1 MEVVSL
7 VVYGSVARCE
17 ARADS
22 DMDLLVVIE
31 NLPRS
36 MFRRLELFE
45 DAEERIKPLLEGLE
59 ARGVHAELSPVL
71 KWRKIG
77 Y

>member
-1 MEVVSL
+1 VEVVSL

-22 DMDLLVVIE
+22 DMYLLVVIE

-45 DAEERIKPLLEGLE
+45 DAEERIKPLLVLE
-59 ARGVHAELSPVL
+59 ARGMHVELSLVL
-71 KWRKIG
+71 KWRKMG

>member
-1 MEVVSL
+1 MEAVSL

-36 MFRRLELFE
+36 TFRRLELFE
-45 DAEERIKPLLEGLE
+45 DAEERIKPLLE
-59 ARGVHAELSPVL
+59 ARGMHIELSPIL
-71 KWRKIG
+71 KWRKMR